1 MMNSDS
7 SEVTRSSRI
16 GLVGCVK
23 SKRSGRAPAKDL
35 YTSPLFVG
43 RRRYVERTCDQWFI
57 LSAKHLLLD
66 PEQVIAYYDETLD
79 TARTAERRTWSLAV
93 LSQIDRRVGNMAGV
107 IFEIH
112 AGAPY
117 RDYGLLE
124 GLEQRGAVVDVPTL
138 GLSFGRQLQFYG
150 RGGPLQQSSR
160 LAERSGSRSIR
171 ARHPA
176 REVGQV
182 RTPGGRYQRL
192 CDHLSRVKAA
202 SVGLSFRQV
211 EAILG
216 HPLPASARRHRAWW
230 GNGGHAHANAWLSAG
245 WHVDSVNLSSGWVA
259 FRRAV
264 LP

>member
-1 MMNSDS
+1 MNSDL

-66 PEQVIAYYDETLD
+66 PEQVIAFYDETLD
-79 TARTAERRTWSLAV
+79 NARTAERRAWSRAV
-93 LSQIDRRVGNMAGV
+93 LSQVDCRVGNMAGV
-107 IFEIH
+107 VFEVH

-117 RDYGLLE
+117 RDYGLLA
-124 GLEQRGAVVDVPTL
+124 GLQQRGAAVDVPTL
-138 GLSFGRQLQFYG
+138 GLPLGRQLQFYQ
-150 RGGPLQQSSR
+150 RVGPLQSSSR
-160 LAERSGSRSIR
+160 RAERSSSRSTRAQQR
-171 ARHPA
+171 ARNVRQA
-176 REVGQV
+176 
-182 RTPGGRYQRL
+182 RTPGGRYQPL
-192 CDHLSRVKAA
+192 CDYLSGVTAA

-211 EAILG
+211 EDILG

-230 GNGGHAHANAWLSAG
+230 SNGGHAHANAWLSTG
-245 WHVDSVNLSSGWVA
+245 WHVDSVNVGSGWVT
-259 FRRAV
+259 FRRAG
-264 LP
+264 PP